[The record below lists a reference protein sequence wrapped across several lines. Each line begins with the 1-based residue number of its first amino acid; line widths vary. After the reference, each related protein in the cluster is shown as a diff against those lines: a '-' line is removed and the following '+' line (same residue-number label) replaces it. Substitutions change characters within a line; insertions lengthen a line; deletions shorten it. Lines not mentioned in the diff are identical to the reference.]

1 MVTRESDAMAH
12 AKTGYARGNDLM
24 VHDLVTANGVPADRA
39 RAAEIAAAP
48 RSGRSARSVVWTAL
62 VVDVVMVAAAVVTA
76 KLLTGAG
83 REPFF
88 WFVAFGGLT
97 LMFLY
102 KKGLYDWRVRVQVLD
117 DLRGVVTVTLL
128 AITTILSLRVVLG
141 ATDNDVAAQSLH
153 VWALVAVYL
162 AAGRVALE
170 WSWLQDR
177 REGDNAKSTLI
188 IGAGKIGHLVANR
201 LLEHPEFG
209 LRPIGFLDKEPL
221 DHAEPPVPILGA
233 SWDLEQVIEEH
244 GVDHVVV
251 AFSTAPSDVLLRQMK
266 RCEEAGIG
274 ISLVPRLYEYM
285 TDRATIEHIGGLPLV
300 SPRRIRAQGWQF
312 TVKYA
317 VDRAAA
323 ATLLVLLSPLL
334 AILAVGVALS
344 VGRPVL
350 FRQTRVGL
358 CGREFEIYK
367 FRTMTHMPTEPP
379 PMMDVLMMNVAPG
392 GVEGVDRRTRFGSI
406 MRRLSL
412 DELPQLI
419 NVVKGDMSLIGP
431 RPERPQ
437 FVEIFERT
445 ISRYAD
451 RHRVK
456 PGITGWAQIHG
467 LRGKTSLT
475 DRVEWDN
482 YYLENWSLWLDLKI
496 LVSTLFVV
504 GQHSKQTE

>member
-1 MVTRESDAMAH
+1 MC
-12 AKTGYARGNDLM
+12 
-24 VHDLVTANGVPADRA
+24 
-39 RAAEIAAAP
+39 
-48 RSGRSARSVVWTAL
+48 GRSRRCTSL
-62 VVDVVMVAAAVVTA
+62 Q
-76 KLLTGAG
+76 GASPSNG
-83 REPFF
+83 CGSRIVERE
-88 WFVAFGGLT
+88 
-97 LMFLY
+97 
-102 KKGLYDWRVRVQVLD
+102 
-117 DLRGVVTVTLL
+117 
-128 AITTILSLRVVLG
+128 I
-141 ATDNDVAAQSLH
+141 
-153 VWALVAVYL
+153 
-162 AAGRVALE
+162 
-170 WSWLQDR
+170 
-177 REGDNAKSTLI
+177 NAKSTLI

-221 DHAEPPVPILGA
+221 DHAESPVPILGA

-251 AFSTAPSDVLLRQMK
+251 AFSTAPSDVLLRQMQ
-266 RCEEAGIG
+266 RCEEAGVG

-300 SPRRIRAQGWQF
+300 SPRRIRTQGWQF

-317 VDRAAA
+317 VDRAVA

-344 VGRPVL
+344 VGWPVL

-358 CGREFEIYK
+358 GGREFEIYK
-367 FRTMTHMPTEPP
+367 FRTMTHMPTEAPP
-379 PMMDVLMMNVAPG
+379 IMDVLMTNVAPG
-392 GVEGVDRRTRFGSI
+392 GVEGADRRTRFGSI
-406 MRRLSL
+406 IRRLSL

-445 ISRYAD
+445 ISRYDD

-496 LVSTLFVV
+496 LVTTLFVV